1 MTILLKSH
9 LFAAQME
16 GGDDLNY
23 AALPLT
29 GRKATSG
36 RKKKEPKTEE
46 SVYSQLRCWMYVIT
60 CELVH
65 STVLNNSVK

>member
-1 MTILLKSH
+1 MTILLKNH

-46 SVYSQLRCWMYVIT
+46 SVYSQLRC
-60 CELVH
+60 
-65 STVLNNSVK
+65 